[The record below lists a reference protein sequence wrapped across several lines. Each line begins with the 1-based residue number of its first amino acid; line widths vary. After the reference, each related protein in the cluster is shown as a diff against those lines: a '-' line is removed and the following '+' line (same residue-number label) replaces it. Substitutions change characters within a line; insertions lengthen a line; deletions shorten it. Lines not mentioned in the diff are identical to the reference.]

1 MVMSVRGLPSFRCD
15 WNGTIPTL
23 LEALHSWLLRFLAD
37 NCGHVFL
44 WWCFYLRWD
53 VECFILQHCCY
64 PPRQRKREREHRK
77 NDNLYFQNHN
87 LLRTTADNKPKQ
99 NQTTDS
105 PSSLLAY
112 WEILRISAQIITLA
126 SMRPFFLSLKEFR
139 LFLDYAVIVETCLLF
154 FPWARLLL
162 SADLW

>member
-1 MVMSVRGLPSFRCD
+1 MWSSAQTRPLFFTLDFHFFPPGKNLWLWVCVGCPLSAVTEMGPFPHYLKLCILGSWDSLQITVAVSSFD
-15 WNGTIPTL
+15 
-23 LEALHSWLLRFLAD
+23 
-37 NCGHVFL
+37 
-44 WWCFYLRWD
+44 D
-53 VECFILQHCCY
+53 VFILGEMWSPSSCNIAAT
-64 PPRQRKREREHRK
+64 PPGREREREHRK

-139 LFLDYAVIVETCLLF
+139 LF
-154 FPWARLLL
+154 
-162 SADLW
+162 